1 MGRSAKLH
9 EHKLAEVR
17 AATSELRCIFFEAEL
32 PPVFPNL
39 CDQRYKE
46 DGPLNITTLVS
57 RVRLAVNCCTHQP
70 AFSDSTIRL
79 KMLTS
84 LAKGGRGENVDVF
97 AMFDAAEF
105 LGPAQ
110 PHVASDSRCPSPGL
124 IPQPGQDRRAST
136 GRIYSGHQQTLL
148 TAAVGSTHAK
158 KGAGQRPN
166 HGMPS
171 KSSKGPPSSSTSAC
185 NIRCMACGNCAK
197 EGKAPRAGS
206 RTAENRRVA
215 LVAWL
220 VARARAYVR
229 GRLCHRPVP
238 AWRSSS

>member
-158 KGAGQRPN
+158 KGAGQRPESRN
-166 HGMPS
+166 AEQKQQRPPKQQHICVQHSMHGVR
-171 KSSKGPPSSSTSAC
+171 KLREGGKGATSRKQNGRESQSGTC
-185 NIRCMACGNCAK
+185 
-197 EGKAPRAGS
+197 
-206 RTAENRRVA
+206 RVA
-215 LVAWL
+215 
-220 VARARAYVR
+220 R
-229 GRLCHRPVP
+229 GTCARLCQR
-238 AWRSSS
+238 